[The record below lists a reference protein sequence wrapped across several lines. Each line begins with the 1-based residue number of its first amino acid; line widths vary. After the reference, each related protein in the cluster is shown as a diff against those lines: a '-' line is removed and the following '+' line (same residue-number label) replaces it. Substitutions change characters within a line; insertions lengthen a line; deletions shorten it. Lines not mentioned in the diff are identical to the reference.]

1 MSKIKI
7 IAHPETGNLF
17 TETSKEGWVKC
28 QLQSEELVVSN
39 GVITKQKRVAFPLIS
54 ADAASMM
61 NSLKSGSVFPIE
73 GKIIRKITSEPQYE
87 GHKAVVNPS
96 TGEEKNYYQTFEFT
110 TNTSAVDVD
119 ERVVEAV
126 SVTEKTPANAEVDN
140 EV

>member
-28 QLQSEELVVSN
+28 QLQSEELIVSN

-54 ADAASMM
+54 ADAAAMM
-61 NSLKSGSVFPIE
+61 DNLKSGSVFPIE
-73 GKIIRKITSEPQYE
+73 GKIVRKITSEPQYE
-87 GHKAVVNPS
+87 GHRLVVNPS
-96 TGEEKNYYQTFEFT
+96 TGEEMDYYQTFEFT
-110 TNTSAVDVD
+110 TDTSAVDID
-119 ERVVEAV
+119 ERVAESV
-126 SVTEKTPANAEVDN
+126 SVNKKTPANAEVDS